1 MNHTALSIEWALCAH
16 AVLSLQEDGR
26 SWKRIVPLLE
36 GPSPRCRWIHA
47 IKSSLEQPMA
57 PRMTLRWI
65 YVDQY
70 QGTPS
75 SGAAMI
81 PSLPATPFRAN
92 PPFRLLDPMTFLI
105 HTIAI
110 LVEQGEC
117 LLELSDLLF
126 GQLVSHG
133 LRFLFGIVNLLS
145 RADRIFFV
153 V

>member
-1 MNHTALSIEWALCAH
+1 
-16 AVLSLQEDGR
+16 
-26 SWKRIVPLLE
+26 
-36 GPSPRCRWIHA
+36 
-47 IKSSLEQPMA
+47 
-57 PRMTLRWI
+57 
-65 YVDQY
+65 
-70 QGTPS
+70 
-75 SGAAMI
+75 MI